1 MENLQSVASSY
12 TVTLE
17 EDSETKDLILPFPD
31 SLIKEL
37 KWEINDTLSFEL
49 NIHSPGFIIKNI
61 SLEDRQ
67 KKSL

>member
-17 EDSETKDLILPFPD
+17 EDPETQDLILPFPD

-37 KWEINDTLSFEL
+37 QWEINDTLSFEL
-49 NIHSPGFIIKNI
+49 NTHSPGFTIKNI
-61 SLEDRQ
+61 SLEERQ
-67 KKSL
+67 KKS